1 MERPAGRC
9 LRSTSLGP
17 CRVVGL
23 LRGYPATERA
33 TSRGRLPFHLSLPGR
48 VPGCVS
54 EKPGYMQ
61 IRTPSSRIPVLSFRA
76 MPSSFLSTFVRLVAL
91 EDPRNGAPR
100 YVPRRGEGDFLLL
113 PALVHVAY
121 TRSVVV
127 TLRLSSRANQ
137 YHARSA
143 TSALKPL
150 SALLSLSRHRV
161 TKADNDEREDS
172 DLLLYTNICLP

>member
-1 MERPAGRC
+1 
-9 LRSTSLGP
+9 
-17 CRVVGL
+17 
-23 LRGYPATERA
+23 
-33 TSRGRLPFHLSLPGR
+33 
-48 VPGCVS
+48 
-54 EKPGYMQ
+54 
-61 IRTPSSRIPVLSFRA
+61 

-100 YVPRRGEGDFLLL
+100 YVPRRGKGDFLFL

-121 TRSVVV
+121 TRSVVA

-150 SALLSLSRHRV
+150 SALLSLSRRRV
-161 TKADNDEREDS
+161 AKADNDEREDS
-172 DLLLYTNICLP
+172 DSLLHTHACLPSEHRFLRTLDARSIDAKNARGYAILSIIRTRSARVLRDALSIPVSFSARGGSSFSSYRS